1 MTDPHHNDESP
12 DVTLRPLSTFE
23 EYHQCVELQKETWGQ
38 DFTEAVPPS
47 LLIVTQRIGGVA
59 AGAFDSSD
67 RLVGFIIGFSGVRE
81 GRLVHWSDMLAVRK
95 EMSGKGIGR
104 RLKEYQRQL
113 LLELGIETAIWT
125 FDPLVASN
133 AHFNINRL
141 GALPVEYVV
150 DMYGS
155 ETRSV
160 LHAGIG
166 TDRFITEWKLTDPRV
181 EKALRGEI
189 ERWELKTDTST
200 AAQSPVVNTNTLEG
214 TPQPVEGELLK
225 LPSVQVEIPYDIQ
238 PIMTDSLELA
248 LLWRNSTRRAFLWY
262 MERGYKVEG
271 LRLDTE
277 TCRCYYLLN
286 NSFP

>member
-1 MTDPHHNDESP
+1 MTNRQNIDESP
-12 DVTLRPLSTFE
+12 DVTLRSLSTFA

-38 DFTEAVPPS
+38 DFTEAIPPS

-67 RLVGFIIGFSGVRE
+67 RLVGFVIGFSGVRE
-81 GRLVHWSDMLAVRK
+81 GQLVHWSDMLAVRK
-95 EMSGKGIGR
+95 EMSGKGVGR
-104 RLKEYQRQL
+104 RLKEYQRKL

-141 GALPVEYVV
+141 GALPAEYIVN
-150 DMYGS
+150 MYGS
-155 ETRSV
+155 ETGSI

-166 TDRFITEWKLTDPRV
+166 TDRFIIEWKLTDPLV

-189 ERWELKTDTST
+189 ERWELKTDTSA
-200 AAQSPVVNTNTLEG
+200 AAQSPVVNTLEG
-214 TPQPVEGELLK
+214 TPQPVEGELPE

-238 PIMTDSLELA
+238 PIKTDSLELA

-262 MERGYKVEG
+262 MERGYRVDG
-271 LRLDTE
+271 FRLDTE

>member
-1 MTDPHHNDESP
+1 MTNRQNIDESP
-12 DVTLRPLSTFE
+12 DVTLRSLSTFA

-38 DFTEAVPPS
+38 DFTEAIPPS

-67 RLVGFIIGFSGVRE
+67 RLVGFVIGFSGVRE
-81 GRLVHWSDMLAVRK
+81 GQLVHWSDMLAVRK
-95 EMSGKGIGR
+95 EMSGKGVGR
-104 RLKEYQRQL
+104 RLKEYQRKL

-141 GALPVEYVV
+141 GALPAEYIVN
-150 DMYGS
+150 MYGS
-155 ETRSV
+155 ETGSI

-166 TDRFITEWKLTDPRV
+166 TDRFIIEWKLTDPLV

-189 ERWELKTDTST
+189 ERWELKTDTSA
-200 AAQSPVVNTNTLEG
+200 AAQSPVVNTLEG
-214 TPQPVEGELLK
+214 TPQPVEGELPE

-238 PIMTDSLELA
+238 PIKTNSLELA

-262 MERGYKVEG
+262 MERGYRVDG
-271 LRLDTE
+271 FRLDTE